1 MRQFFCK
8 WDSENNTIIGLPQTH
23 PGDQTFVPFIE
34 QETVN
39 GPEER
44 ALYTY
49 ENGVV
54 TQTRQTISY
63 DYSEDK
69 RLHRYALLALT
80 TGQGWGDADDR
91 SLQTTEKVQE
101 WDTYRQAL
109 RDLPTTVSTFA
120 SAPLTDDDLPTKP
133 T

>member
-44 ALYTY
+44 ALYTGD
-49 ENGVV
+49 NGA
-54 TQTRQTISY
+54 
-63 DYSEDK
+63 
-69 RLHRYALLALT
+69 HRNALLSIT
-80 TGQGWGDADDR
+80 TGQGWGDIDYRA
-91 SLQTTEKVQE
+91 LQTTEKVQE

>member
-63 DYSEDK
+63 DYSEEN
-69 RLHRYALLALT
+69 RLH
-80 TGQGWGDADDR
+80 
-91 SLQTTEKVQE
+91 
-101 WDTYRQAL
+101 
-109 RDLPTTVSTFA
+109 
-120 SAPLTDDDLPTKP
+120 
-133 T
+133 